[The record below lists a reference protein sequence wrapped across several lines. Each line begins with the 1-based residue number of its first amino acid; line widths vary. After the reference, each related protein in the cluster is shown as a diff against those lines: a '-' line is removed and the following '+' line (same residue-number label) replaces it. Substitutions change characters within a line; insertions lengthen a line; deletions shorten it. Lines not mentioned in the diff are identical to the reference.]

1 MVDRK
6 KSVKTWRVRLTE
18 LKDNQP
24 VKLFEELSH
33 NTSERNEVVKYT
45 MCLKMR
51 IRKVNILRIVFT
63 VDQNKGR
70 KRQEMSTKDFQN
82 YHAPPPKKKIY
93 YLVIFTQN
101 TRAFQGAL
109 VYRAQPPMQEPRET
123 RVPSLGGKSPGGGQG
138 NPLQYSSLENPMD
151 RGAWWAT
158 VHRVTKSQTWLTR
171 LSTHGLVSY
180 QGNQQRGM
188 TRTTTLIRV
197 TSWAWGQVHRKVSCV
212 NGCRRSRH
220 WSGRARAETNAP
232 SPGVPVFSFP
242 SPRVTE
248 RGRCAAWYGG
258 SAVPLTSLVPSSPS
272 LRSLVMCRGQ
282 SGCSG
287 LPLAMG
293 PWPHQ
298 HVAHWD
304 LVFSHVR

>member
-1 MVDRK
+1 M
-6 KSVKTWRVRLTE
+6 TE

-158 VHRVTKSQTWLTR
+158 VHRVTKSQTR
-171 LSTHGLVSY
+171 L
-180 QGNQQRGM
+180 
-188 TRTTTLIRV
+188 
-197 TSWAWGQVHRKVSCV
+197 K
-212 NGCRRSRH
+212 
-220 WSGRARAETNAP
+220 
-232 SPGVPVFSFP
+232 
-242 SPRVTE
+242 
-248 RGRCAAWYGG
+248 
-258 SAVPLTSLVPSSPS
+258 
-272 LRSLVMCRGQ
+272 
-282 SGCSG
+282 
-287 LPLAMG
+287 
-293 PWPHQ
+293 
-298 HVAHWD
+298 
-304 LVFSHVR
+304 